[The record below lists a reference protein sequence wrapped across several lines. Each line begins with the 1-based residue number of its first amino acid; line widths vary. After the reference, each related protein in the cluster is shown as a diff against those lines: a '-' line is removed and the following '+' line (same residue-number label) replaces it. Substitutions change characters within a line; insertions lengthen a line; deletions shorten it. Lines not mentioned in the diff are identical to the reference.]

1 MKRIGSMRRL
11 LAWACLLTVFLVA
24 AVATAARIQWKSTR
38 LQEKKI
44 SDDEG
49 RWHIEITIYLD
60 RAPDFANMPVKF
72 EFKQQSSVE
81 RYMEGESDKIKTR
94 TIPITT
100 TQPIIESVDLGFL
113 DPSTG
118 SIQKRTKFAFD
129 ISRAHGFEAGDWEVK
144 ITDGRNG
151 AHLGAARL
159 TLAGENKVIDR
170 RTMTFTGNEKKKGDK
185 KEGGAEGGDDETK
198 KKSEAAAAMPGQ
210 EDDTDWPE
218 EKSRKPQSVEPKR
231 SGCGCRVV
239 ETDAGPAGAWV
250 GLVLGGAWVLRRRT
264 ARRRAA

>member
-11 LAWACLLTVFLVA
+11 LAWACLLAVFLVA

-44 SDDEG
+44 TDDEG
-49 RWHIEITIYLD
+49 RWHIDLTIFLD

-72 EFKQQSSVE
+72 EFKQLSAQE

-94 TIPITT
+94 MVPLST

-151 AHLGAARL
+151 AHLGSARL
-159 TLAGENKVIDR
+159 TLMGENKVVDR
-170 RTMTFTGNEKKKGDK
+170 RTMTFTGNEKKKDK
-185 KEGGAEGGDDETK
+185 KDGDAEGGGDDKK
-198 KKSEAAAAMPGQ
+198 KKSEEAAAMPGQ

-218 EKSRKPQSVEPKR
+218 ERSNKPPPVEKKR
-231 SGCGCRVV
+231 GGCGCEVV
-239 ETDAGPAGAWV
+239 ATGSPPVGAWL
-250 GLVLGGAWVLRRRT
+250 GLALGSAWMIRRRT
-264 ARRRAA
+264 TRRSRTL

>member
-24 AVATAARIQWKSTR
+24 AVATAARIQWKSTQ

-44 SDDEG
+44 TDDES
-49 RWHIEITIYLD
+49 RWHIELTIFLD

-72 EFKQQSSVE
+72 EFKETAAQE

-94 TIPITT
+94 TVPLST

-151 AHLGAARL
+151 AHLGSARL
-159 TLAGENKVIDR
+159 KLVGENKVIDR
-170 RTMTFTGNEKKKGDK
+170 RTMTFTGSVKKKDK
-185 KEGGAEGGDDETK
+185 DGEADGSADSK
-198 KKSEAAAAMPGQ
+198 KKDEGAAAMPGQ

-218 EKSRKPQSVEPKR
+218 EKSNKPRPVEPKR
-231 SGCGCRVV
+231 GCGCRVAGQ
-239 ETDAGPAGAWV
+239 ETDSKPVGAWL
-250 GLVLGGAWVLRRRT
+250 GLALGGAWMLRRRT
-264 ARRRAA
+264 GRRRVGA